1 MSVLLQD
8 LRFALRSLR
17 RTPGFA
23 LAAILTLA
31 LGIGATSAVYSVGN
45 GVLWRPLPVPDADR
59 LAVLYAHR
67 EDGTGY
73 QDLTW
78 PDYRDLRAES
88 GSLFQGLIAYS
99 PRPVSLGLPG
109 QAERVWAE
117 LVSANYF
124 DVLGRPPALG
134 RGFLQSEDSAGGTP
148 AAILSDVLWRSR
160 FQADPGVLGRT
171 LRINGREFTVVG
183 VAARRFQTPFYVG
196 FQPGLWLP
204 AGSAWGPL
212 NPGPSGLDVRGN
224 ASFRMLGRL
233 RPGVELSA
241 AAVAVDG
248 MVRRL
253 AETYPATNRGTTGA
267 LFSEAEAR
275 PEPAMADGMRLG
287 FRLFL
292 VIGLVVLLVAC
303 ANVASLLL
311 ARALARRREI
321 AVRLALGAS
330 RARLVAQLLAE
341 SLVLALAGGG
351 LGLLVA
357 SGLSGAVESL
367 LRFSTDI
374 PFVLDFSLDGR
385 VVLFTTIVTLLT
397 TFAFGLVPALQ
408 ASSPGS
414 AGALKADAAVWPGV
428 HKSRLRSALVV
439 AQLALCCLLLIGA
452 GLVVRTFAAMQRVSP
467 GFETHNG
474 LLVGVSPGLVG
485 YDATRGRTLYRD
497 LLTRIGALPGVT
509 GVTLAQSVPLEFTS
523 NSAVVVPEGGAEAA
537 PGKSGEAVGWTTV
550 GPGYF
555 STMGTPLTDGRDF
568 GPGDSLAAPAV
579 AVVSREMAERYWPG
593 QPAVGRVFH
602 LNTADGIAFT
612 IIGVAADAK
621 YRQLSEA
628 PEPHVY
634 IPVGQNYPA
643 EATLVIRAAR
653 DPLALIPMVRRAVA
667 AVDPDLPVSDLK
679 TIEELLAGRALLMP
693 RIAARVTSAL
703 GVLALVLALVGLYG
717 IVSYAVAQRTREL
730 GIRLALGATGPGVI
744 RLVLHEGLKLAGVG
758 IAIGMIAAVA
768 ITRVAR
774 SLLFGVSPTDP
785 MVLLLVLVSL
795 SGVTLFASWIPAR
808 RAARTDP
815 LLALRSE

>member
-1 MSVLLQD
+1 MSTLLQD
-8 LRFALRSLR
+8 LRYALRSLR
-17 RTPGFA
+17 RTPGFT

-45 GVLWRPLPVPDADR
+45 GVLWRPLPVPDAGR

-67 EDGTGY
+67 DDGSGY
-73 QDLTW
+73 QDLSW

-88 GSLFQGLIAYS
+88 GALFQGLIAYT

-109 QAERVWAE
+109 QAERAWAE

-134 RGFLQSEDSAGGTP
+134 RGFLQVEDSAGAAP
-148 AAILSDVLWRSR
+148 AAILSDALWRAR
-160 FQADPGVLGRT
+160 FQADPGVLGQT
-171 LRINGREFTVVG
+171 LRINGHEFTVVG
-183 VAARRFQTPFYVG
+183 VAPRGFQTPFYVG

-204 AGSAWGPL
+204 AGSAWRQL
-212 NPGPSGLDVRGN
+212 NPDPQGLDTRGN
-224 ASFRMLGRL
+224 VGFRMLGRL
-233 RPGVELSA
+233 QPGVELSA
-241 AAVAVDG
+241 AAAAVDG

-253 AETYPATNRGTTGA
+253 AEAYPTTNRGTTGA
-267 LFSEAEAR
+267 LFTESEAR

-321 AVRLALGAS
+321 AVRLALGAG
-330 RARLVAQLLAE
+330 RARLVTQLLAE

-357 SGLSGAVESL
+357 SGLSGAVENL

-374 PFVLDFSLDGR
+374 PFTLDLSLDAR
-385 VVLFTTIVTLLT
+385 VVLFTAVVTLLT

-408 ASSPGS
+408 ASSPAT
-414 AGALKADAAVWPGV
+414 AGTLKSDAAGWRGV

-439 AQLALCCLLLIGA
+439 AQLALSCLLLIGA
-452 GLVVRTFAAMQRVSP
+452 GLVIRSFTAMQRVSP
-467 GFETHNG
+467 GFETRNG
-474 LLVGVSPGLVG
+474 LLVAVSPGLVG
-485 YDATRGRTLYRD
+485 YDGTRGRALYRD
-497 LLTRIGALPGVT
+497 LLARLKTVPGVA

-523 NSAVVVPEGGAEAA
+523 NSAVVVPENGAEAA
-537 PGKSGEAVGWTTV
+537 RGKSGETVGWTTV
-550 GPGYF
+550 GTDYF
-555 STMGTPLTDGRDF
+555 STMATPLTDGRDF

-593 QPAVGRVFH
+593 QPAVGKVFH
-602 LNTADGIAFT
+602 LNTADGTAFT
-612 IIGVAADAK
+612 VIGVAADAK

-634 IPVGQNYPA
+634 IPVSQDYPA
-643 EATLVIRAAR
+643 EVTLVIRAAR

-667 AVDPDLPVSDLK
+667 EVDPELPVSDVK
-679 TIEELLAGRALLMP
+679 TIDELLAGRALLMP
-693 RIAARVTSAL
+693 RIAARVTSSL

-730 GIRLALGATGPGVI
+730 GIRLALGATGSGVV
-744 RLVLHEGLKLAGVG
+744 RLVLREGLKLAGIG
-758 IAIGMIAAVA
+758 IAVGMVVA
-768 ITRVAR
+768 LVITRVAR

-785 MVLLLVLVSL
+785 LVLLLVLASL
-795 SGVTLFASWIPAR
+795 GGVALLASWIPAR

-815 LLALRSE
+815 MLALRSE